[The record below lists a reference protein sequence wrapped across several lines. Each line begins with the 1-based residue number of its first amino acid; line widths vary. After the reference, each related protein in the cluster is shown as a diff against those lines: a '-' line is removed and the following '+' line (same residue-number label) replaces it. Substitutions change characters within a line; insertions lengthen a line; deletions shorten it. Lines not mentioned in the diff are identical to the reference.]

1 MRWSFTLALFLLCG
15 AAHAADAG
23 DEVLGR
29 WADGSSIIEVAR
41 TADGGLSATVIAL
54 RHPLFRPG
62 EAGPEGTPVT
72 DLNNPDETLRQ
83 RPVLGL
89 NLLNGYRY
97 RGKKWQGEIY
107 DPESGKTYSSR
118 MTVGGGELK
127 LRGYIGT
134 PLLGRTARFVPVSR
148 CTEKIVRMLQR
159 SGLNGCDTG

>member
-1 MRWSFTLALFLLCG
+1 MLRLLPLGLLWLAST
-15 AAHAADAG
+15 AHAIDAADA
-23 DEVLGR
+23 VLGR
-29 WADGSSIIEVAR
+29 WAGSSSIIEIAR

-54 RHPLFRPG
+54 RHPLFRSG

-72 DLNNPDETLRQ
+72 DLNNPDEALRQ

-89 NLLNGYRY
+89 NLLGGYRFS
-97 RGKKWQGEIY
+97 GKRWQGEIY

-118 MTVGGGELK
+118 MTVSGDELK

-148 CTEKIVRMLQR
+148 CTEKTVHMLRR
-159 SGLNGCDTG
+159 SGLQGCGPS